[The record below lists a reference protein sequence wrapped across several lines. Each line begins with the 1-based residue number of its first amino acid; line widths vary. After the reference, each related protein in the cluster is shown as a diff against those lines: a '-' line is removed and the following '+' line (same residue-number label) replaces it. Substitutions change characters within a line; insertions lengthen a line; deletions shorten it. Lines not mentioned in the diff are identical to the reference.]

1 MIQLILILEDENEK
15 YIYECG
21 STDDLEKLL
30 LSKDLKQYCYRNI
43 LFYFNND
50 LNYEMSTMYK
60 KRYFFLN

>member
-21 STDDLEKLL
+21 STKNLEQLL
-30 LSKDLKQYCYRNI
+30 LSKELKQYCYKNI

-50 LNYEMSTMYK
+50 LNIKMSKIYK
-60 KRYFFLN
+60 KRYF